1 MIFDEND
8 LASAVFIFSEDR
20 ELMRELN
27 FSEFEA
33 LLDGYVPSME
43 LANRELYGMYV
54 EINSRYLIESAVCF
68 WVRFS
73 SEGFIDQPISVPL
86 FKLALH
92 AKKGPN
98 LGAGPINLATAKQC
112 PIKGIDS
119 ALWNPD
125 LKNFREFKAAM
136 DAIKRNRMS
145 IQFKVSEAEKTAEKN
160 DSARTDIQRAEEAKR
175 QKEIEQALRDQF
187 VEKIR
192 EQRAKNAE
200 ALRVREESLI
210 TLKQQHL
217 DRLSKFQQSLD
228 QHKAHLDEAHKKNAQ
243 LQELV
248 DGQAE
253 KIKGLREYFEHKLEQ
268 ATSSPQENVDEL
280 KEMHKME
287 LDSAV
292 EVATRELKELLEIR
306 EVEILYRNEQE
317 TKLHEEIELLK
328 EEVSR
333 LKDTSGEKLLTRMLE
348 SGISFMTYQPGTGHI
363 SLPLSEIP
371 NYMENAVAYVAKQCG
386 VSESHYNAWLEH
398 YHVPVC
404 RDVDSEGNLCGEDID
419 RIESPTEFVVGESDC
434 CFKHSKKTKAPHLKV
449 AGGNDA

>member
-8 LASAVFIFSEDR
+8 LAGAVFIFSEDR

-27 FSEFEA
+27 YSEFEA

-54 EINSRYLIESAVCF
+54 EINSRYLIEAAVCF

-92 AKKGPN
+92 AQKGPN
-98 LGAGPINLATAKQC
+98 LGAGNIKLATAKQC
-112 PIKGIDS
+112 PIKGLDA

-125 LKNFREFKAAM
+125 LKNYREFKKVM

-145 IQFKVSEAEKTAEKN
+145 IQFKVS
-160 DSARTDIQRAEEAKR
+160 DSDKVIEDKSAVKDDIQRAEEAKR
-175 QKEIEQALRDQF
+175 QKKIEQALRDQF

-200 ALRVREESLI
+200 ALREREQSLAS
-210 TLKQQHL
+210 LKQQHV
-217 DRLSKFQQSLD
+217 DRMAKFQRSLD
-228 QHKAHLDEAHKKNAQ
+228 QHKAHLDEAHKRNSE

-268 ATSSPQENVDEL
+268 AASSPQENVEEL
-280 KEMHKME
+280 KQTHQME

-317 TKLHEEIELLK
+317 TKLHEEIELMK
-328 EEVSR
+328 EEIAR

-386 VSESHYNAWLEH
+386 VTEAHYNAWLEH

-404 RDVDSEGNLCGEDID
+404 RDLDSEGNMCGEDID
-419 RIESPTEFVVGESDC
+419 RVESPTEFTAGESDC
-434 CFKHSKKTKAPHLKV
+434 CFKHRKKNAAPHLKV
-449 AGGNDA
+449 AGGNES